1 LIMADMFATGSA
13 WFGLAVGV
21 GLLLEVTAF
30 VALRH
35 RPGRVKRR
43 AGDRQLP
50 MLLCMGVML
59 TTNSAARLRGWT
71 GNGMTVAF
79 LIGMAAAAATIVF
92 AVRSLAA
99 RASRRGT
106 TPPSR

>member
-1 LIMADMFATGSA
+1 MADMFATGSA

-21 GLLLEVTAF
+21 GLLLEATALF
-30 VALRH
+30 ALRH
-35 RPGRVKRR
+35 RPGRVKQR

-59 TTNSAARLRGWT
+59 TTSSAARLRGWT
-71 GNGMTVAF
+71 GNGMTAVF

-99 RASRRGT
+99 RASQRGT